1 MRLQHK
7 SVLALTIITVC
18 AASAGLFP
26 GLIRA
31 GDLNPTGPP
40 GSTMKTLDEI
50 PPSWSQILDSTDG
63 EVDGCNS
70 TRFVCV
76 MGGAAVLDKETGL
89 VWERSP
95 DTGTRSWFDACDHCY
110 RRKVTNRKGWRLPSV
125 EELASLI
132 DMDTADFLP
141 GDHPFSN
148 VQYNF
153 YWSSTTYPENTTYG
167 WGWRFNQGTL
177 TFVTKGSTYY
187 AWCVRGGHGHDGY

>member
-1 MRLQHK
+1 M
-7 SVLALTIITVC
+7 
-18 AASAGLFP
+18 
-26 GLIRA
+26 
-31 GDLNPTGPP
+31 
-40 GSTMKTLDEI
+40 
-50 PPSWSQILDSTDG
+50 
-63 EVDGCNS
+63 
-70 TRFVCV
+70 
-76 MGGAAVLDKETGL
+76 
-89 VWERSP
+89 
-95 DTGTRSWFDACDHCY
+95 
-110 RRKVTNRKGWRLPSV
+110 TNRKGWRLPSV